1 MIYGS
6 WNDGLNDAGRTHVD
20 NLGPG
25 FFYSRKGGQDE
36 SRPAPEGAEWPNLW
50 DTGRL
55 VLHPAE
61 ENSPLRVMMLQTFL
75 NSQGAGLSLTG
86 EFDEATEAAVRAFQK
101 TAGIPQ
107 HGVVGT
113 ETIQSMLDTWQQPLP
128 KPRPEPT
135 PPPLPKPNPMRAD
148 PSAAFQ
154 PAPGFAQSPAE
165 VPRPGPVAGSAGI
178 PATTP
183 GFGQAIGAV
192 PGWAELAAGAGFRQL
207 AALAA
212 YQPKA
217 GAPGGYASLIENT
230 PVKPRGLL
238 DVEAMEEEERNA
250 AQKAARTAL
259 RARSADSGAAA
270 KGLAALPEADPAA
283 PMDSDP
289 IDVWMEKRWAQLR
302 RRGAPRPAASTELS
316 DDLPIEE
323 WMRRRNAQAS
333 GRSRPSSSRPSSASS
348 SGSSAR
354 KTSDS
359 SSTSSSASSSSSSR
373 KPSSSG
379 SSSSSSS
386 AKNETSSGSSS
397 SSGAKKGSS
406 SSSSSA
412 KKPAS
417 SASSSAPAKK
427 PPPKK

>member
-1 MIYGS
+1 MT
-6 WNDGLNDAGRTHVD
+6 DGIVRYTDGRLGTRKFPADEVSSVDARDYFGLPMEFYQRFGDNPLLVAQAQRYLSDNGYYTGTIDGVFGPGTNDAMAQFGAEYGMPIPTP
-20 NLGPG
+20 NPN
-25 FFYSRKGGQDE
+25 
-36 SRPAPEGAEWPNLW
+36 RPAPVA
-50 DTGRL
+50 
-55 VLHPAE
+55 
-61 ENSPLRVMMLQTFL
+61 
-75 NSQGAGLSLTG
+75 
-86 EFDEATEAAVRAFQK
+86 
-101 TAGIPQ
+101 
-107 HGVVGT
+107 
-113 ETIQSMLDTWQQPLP
+113 
-128 KPRPEPT
+128 
-135 PPPLPKPNPMRAD
+135 PPIPKPNPLRPD
-148 PSAAFQ
+148 PSAAFR
-154 PAPGFAQSPAE
+154 PAPGFTPGTLGFAQSPAMHAGQPVRFVGE

-178 PATTP
+178 PAATP

-192 PGWAELAAGAGFRQL
+192 PGWAELAAGAGGLPAQN
-207 AALAA
+207 AGPVQ

-217 GAPGGYASLIENT
+217 DAPGGYASLIENT
-230 PVKPRGLL
+230 PAKPRGLL

-270 KGLAALPEADPAA
+270 KGLAAVPEADPAA

-302 RRGAPRPAASTELS
+302 QRGAPRTAASTELS

-354 KTSDS
+354 KTSGS
-359 SSTSSSASSSSSSR
+359 SSSSSSSSSASSSSSSSR
-373 KPSSSG
+373 KPSSSNSSSSTKNG
-379 SSSSSSS
+379 SSSS
-386 AKNETSSGSSS
+386 ASS

-406 SSSSSA
+406 STSSSTP
-412 KKPAS
+412 KKPPAS
-417 SASSSAPAKK
+417 KPSSAPAKK